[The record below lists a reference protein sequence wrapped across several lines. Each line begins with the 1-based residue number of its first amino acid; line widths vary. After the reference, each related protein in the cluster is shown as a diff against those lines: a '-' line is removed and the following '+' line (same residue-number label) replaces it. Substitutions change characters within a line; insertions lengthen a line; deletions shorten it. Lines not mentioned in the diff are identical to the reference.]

1 MAAGVKYPGFMWLK
15 PYGIEILSNIGSGA
29 YVTNILWTDNW
40 KCVKIIF
47 VQNNILMM
55 QPGHNLHLLWQIN
68 CHGRWRVV
76 TWVDYSFFCKNNKYL
91 NKI

>member
-47 VQNNILMM
+47 VQTNILMM
-55 QPGHNLHLLWQIN
+55 QPGHNFAPVMTLRLSDTYMCQ
-68 CHGRWRVV
+68 
-76 TWVDYSFFCKNNKYL
+76 
-91 NKI
+91 